1 MNVGF
6 TLNGVRRTVAA
17 AVGENLQAL
26 LQRIGI
32 HSVRNS
38 DEGEGFAG
46 SDTILL
52 DGRPV
57 LAGLMVAG
65 QAEGRAI
72 ETVESLM
79 KDGRLS
85 AIQEAMLDAGIV
97 QSAYNSPAA
106 ALLIA
111 DLLARI
117 ESPSEDDVRDAL
129 SGLFSRATGY
139 RQFFQAVAL
148 ARERIRVERALAE
161 TGPAS
166 GEGRRGNTASGP
178 AASSPGMLPT
188 GDPAGDPASG
198 HRFVG
203 RDWRRVDGLK
213 LVAGMKAYV
222 EDRVEPGS
230 CVLKMLRSPHAHAR
244 ITSIDTAAA
253 EAVPGVVM
261 VITYAN
267 CPDVRYGCAGQGA
280 PEPSPYDRRMFETLL
295 RHHGDRVAAVV
306 ADTEEAALA
315 ALALVKVEYEVL
327 DPVLTLEEAMSDH
340 APLVHPEPIEYPLPI
355 GADARRNLAASASG
369 STGDVERALL
379 DADVVVE
386 RTYVTSRV
394 QCTPLEPH
402 VVYTR
407 MDGDRIVIHA
417 STQVPW
423 HLRRIVARVLGIGE
437 NRVRVIKE
445 RIGGGY
451 GSKQDI
457 LLEEVCAFATFAT
470 GRPVFHKYTREEE
483 FVAATVR
490 HPFRARVKMGARRD
504 GTIIAIRMSVDVDT
518 GAYGNHALTVPMN
531 ACSKSLPLFRCENM
545 SFEVSAWY
553 TNHVPSGA
561 YQGYGAPQ
569 GSFAVQLAA
578 AEVASALGMD
588 QVAFLEKN
596 RVREGDVLEILRS
609 LGEGREGV
617 AVKVATCGLGEAL
630 AEGARMMD
638 WKQRPAGAAA
648 DAAAESAGDVRVG
661 RGVAIIQQGSGLP
674 GIDQACANVTLLA
687 DGSLLVRSG
696 GADLGTGLDTVVAKL
711 AAETLRCP
719 LERVAVVSGDTDTTP
734 FDKGAYA
741 SSGTY
746 FSGNAA
752 LKAAQHLASQVL
764 DVAAAIL
771 GEPPDALALEYPGRV
786 VGKRGAVAF
795 ADIAR
800 HAQAGEGPG
809 ELTGRASFTSSDHA
823 IPYAAHFCEVA
834 VNVRTGAI
842 EVRRYRALHDCGTP
856 INPELALGQVYGS
869 ILKSIG
875 HTLYE
880 EMVFDRAGRCLTTTL
895 GDYGVPTIQELP
907 RDVEAGFVVTKDP
920 FGPFGGKSISEISVN
935 GAAPAIAAAIHDATG
950 AWIRDWPITGE
961 KILRALGR
969 F

>member
-1 MNVGF
+1 MSVTF
-6 TLNGVRRTVAA
+6 TLNGTRRTVEA
-17 AVGENLQAL
+17 AVGENLQSL
-26 LQRIGI
+26 LQRLGI
-32 HSVRNS
+32 RSVRNS
-38 DEGEGFAG
+38 DDGEGFAG

-52 DGRPV
+52 DGRPA

-65 QAEGRAI
+65 QAEGRTI

-79 KDGRLS
+79 ADGRLS
-85 AIQEAMLDAGIV
+85 VIQESMLDAGVV

-111 DLLARI
+111 DLLRRI
-117 ESPSEDDVRDAL
+117 DLPSEDDVRDAL

-139 RQFFQAVAL
+139 RQFFDAVRM
-148 ARERIRVERALAE
+148 ARERLRTGGGSEETDRA
-161 TGPAS
+161 GD
-166 GEGRRGNTASGP
+166 
-178 AASSPGMLPT
+178 PT
-188 GDPAGDPASG
+188 GDARADR
-198 HRFVG
+198 RFVG
-203 RDWRRVDGLK
+203 KDWRRVDGLK
-213 LVAGMKAYV
+213 LVAGMPAFV
-222 EDRVEPGS
+222 EDRVTPAS
-230 CVLKMLRSPHAHAR
+230 CVLRMLRSPHAHAR
-244 ITSIDTAAA
+244 IASLDTAAA
-253 EAVPGVVM
+253 EKVPGVVM
-261 VITYAN
+261 VITHRN
-267 CPDVRYGCAGQGA
+267 CPDVRYGCAGQEA
-280 PEPSPYDRRMFETLL
+280 PEPSPYDRRMFDTLL

-306 ADTEEAALA
+306 AETEEAART
-315 ALALVKVEYEVL
+315 ALALIDVEYDVL
-327 DPVLTLEEAMSDH
+327 EPVLSLDEAMADRG
-340 APLVHPEPIEYPLPI
+340 PRVHPEPIECPLPI
-355 GADARRNLAASASG
+355 GADASRNLAASASG
-369 STGDVERALL
+369 SVGDVERGFLE
-379 DADVVVE
+379 ADVVVD
-386 RTYVTSRV
+386 RTYTTSRV

-407 MDGDRIVIHA
+407 MEGDRLVIHA

-457 LLEEVCAFATFAT
+457 LLEEVCAFATLAT
-470 GRPVFHKYTREEE
+470 GRPVFYKYTREEE

-490 HPFRARVKMGARRD
+490 HPFRVKVKMGARRD
-504 GTIIAIRMSVDVDT
+504 GTLTAIRMSVDADT
-518 GAYGNHALTVPMN
+518 GAYGNHCLTVPMN
-531 ACSKSLPLFRCENM
+531 ACSKSLPLFRCANVA
-545 SFEVSAWY
+545 FEICAWY

-578 AEVASALGMD
+578 AEVAAALHMD
-588 QVAFLEKN
+588 QLAFLEKN
-596 RVREGDVLEILRS
+596 RVREGDVLEIMRS

-617 AVKVATCGLGEAL
+617 AVKVGTCGLGEAL
-630 AEGARMMD
+630 AEGARMMG
-638 WKQRPAGAAA
+638 WEERPAAAPADGASSAGTPA
-648 DAAAESAGDVRVG
+648 GGAEPAGGTASAAGDVRVG

-674 GIDQACANVTLLA
+674 GLDQACANVTLLA

-696 GADLGTGLDTVVAKL
+696 GADLGTGLDTVLAKL

-719 LERVAVVSGDTDTTP
+719 LERVTVISGDTDTTP

-746 FSGNAA
+746 FSGNAG
-752 LKAAQHLASQVL
+752 LKAAQHLAAQVL
-764 DVAAAIL
+764 DVAADLL
-771 GEPPDALALEYPGRV
+771 GEPRSDLVLEYPGRV
-786 VGKRGAVAF
+786 AGKRGSIAF

-800 HAQAGEGPG
+800 HAQAGKGPG
-809 ELTGRASFTSSDHA
+809 ELTGRASFTSNDFA

-842 EVRRYRALHDCGTP
+842 EVRRYRALHDSGTV
-856 INPELALGQVYGS
+856 INPALALGQVYGS
-869 ILKSIG
+869 VLKSIG

-895 GDYGVPTIQELP
+895 GDYGAPTIQELP
-907 RDVEAGFVVTKDP
+907 RDVEVAFVRTDDP
-920 FGPFGGKSISEISVN
+920 YGPFGGKSVAEISMN
-935 GAAPAIAAAIHDATG
+935 GAAPAIAAAVHDATG
-950 AWIRDWPITGE
+950 AWIREWPITAE
-961 KILRALGR
+961 KILRQLGR

>member
-1 MNVGF
+1 VSIAF
-6 TLNGVRRTVAA
+6 VLNGTRRSVEA
-17 AVGENLQAL
+17 AVGENLQVL
-26 LQRIGI
+26 LQRMGI
-32 HSVRNS
+32 PSVRNS
-38 DEGEGFAG
+38 DDGEGFAG

-65 QAEGRAI
+65 QVEGRSI

-79 KDGRLS
+79 SDGRLS
-85 AIQEAMLDAGIV
+85 VIQEAMLDAGVV

-111 DLLARI
+111 DLLRRI
-117 ESPSEDDVRDAL
+117 DTPSEDDVRDAL

-139 RQFFQAVAL
+139 RQFFRAV
-148 ARERIRVERALAE
+148 RRASEMQRTA
-161 TGPAS
+161 GPSTDAKPTAGPTS
-166 GEGRRGNTASGP
+166 GT
-178 AASSPGMLPT
+178 
-188 GDPAGDPASG
+188 
-198 HRFVG
+198 RFVG

-213 LVAGMKAYV
+213 LAAGMKAYV

-230 CVLKMLRSPHAHAR
+230 LVLRMLRSPHAHAR
-244 ITSIDTAAA
+244 IVSLDTTAA
-253 EAVPGVVM
+253 EAVPGVVI
-261 VITYAN
+261 VITHRN
-267 CPDVRYGCAGQGA
+267 CPDVRYGSAGQGA

-306 ADTEEAALA
+306 AENDEAARA
-315 ALALVKVEYEVL
+315 ALALVEVDYEVL
-327 DPVLTLEEAMSDH
+327 DPVLSIEEAMADR
-340 APLVHPEPIEYPLPI
+340 APLVHPEPIEYPLSI
-355 GADARRNLAASASG
+355 GADSGRNLAASASG

-386 RTYVTSRV
+386 RTYTTSRV

-407 MDGDRIVIHA
+407 MDGDRLVIHA

-437 NRVRVIKE
+437 NRVRVVKE
-445 RIGGGY
+445 RVGGGY

-457 LLEEVCAFATFAT
+457 LLEEVCAFATLQT
-470 GRPVFHKYTREEE
+470 GRPVVSTYTREEE
-483 FVAATVR
+483 FIAATVR
-490 HPFRARVKMGARRD
+490 HPFRVKVKMGARRD
-504 GTIIAIRMSVDVDT
+504 GTITAIRMSVDADT
-518 GAYGNHALTVPMN
+518 GAYGNHCLTVPMN
-531 ACSKSLPLFRCENM
+531 ACSKSLPLFRCDNM

-569 GSFAVQLAA
+569 GSFALQLAA
-578 AEVASALGMD
+578 AEVAAALGMD
-588 QVAFLEKN
+588 QLAFLEKN

-609 LGEGREGV
+609 LGEGREGS

-630 AEGARMMD
+630 AEGARMMG
-638 WKQRPAGAAA
+638 WKERTAGASVHA
-648 DAAAESAGDVRVG
+648 DGDVRVG
-661 RGVAIIQQGSGLP
+661 RGAAIIQQGSGLP
-674 GIDQACANVTLLA
+674 GLDQACANVTLLA

-696 GADLGTGLDTVVAKL
+696 GADLGTGLDTVLAKV
-711 AAETLRCP
+711 AAETMRCP
-719 LERVAVVSGDTDTTP
+719 LERVAVISGDTDTTP

-741 SSGTY
+741 SSGTF

-752 LKAAQHLASQVL
+752 LKAAQHLAAQVL
-764 DVAAAIL
+764 DVAAGLL
-771 GEPPDALALEYPGRV
+771 GEPKEDLVLEFPGCVAGRRGT
-786 VGKRGAVAF
+786 VGY

-809 ELTGRASFTSSDHA
+809 ELTGRASFTSNDHA

-842 EVRRYRALHDCGTP
+842 EVRRYRALHDSGTP
-856 INPELALGQVYGS
+856 INPELALGQVYGAV
-869 ILKSIG
+869 LKSIG

-880 EMVFDRAGRCLTTTL
+880 EMVYDRAGHCLTTTL
-895 GDYGVPTIQELP
+895 GDYGAPSIQELP
-907 RDVEAGFVVTKDP
+907 RDIEAGFIVTGDP
-920 FGPFGGKSISEISVN
+920 YGPFGGKSVAEISVN
-935 GAAPAIAAAIHDATG
+935 GAAPAIAAAVHDATG
-950 AWIRDWPITGE
+950 AWIRDWPITDE
-961 KILRALGR
+961 KILRTLGR